1 MSLFRR
7 ILASIGI
14 VCCCLVMVVGMLCAL
29 FQSTRVQTAMVRVV
43 AQELSRGLQ
52 TKVEVGEV
60 GYAFPNRLLIHDVL
74 ICDQTSF
81 IVARE
86 DTLLYVD
93 TLAGELDVRMLWEE
107 ERVLLHTVR
116 LCGTRAYAH
125 QVITPTGDTTMN
137 YQFLVDAFAPRKKE
151 DKPKTPMPIAV
162 EIEQVEIRD
171 AKVRYNEWELAQI
184 NMALALHR
192 WDSLGMD
199 VELMRLTAQGD
210 INILESKARLQIDS
224 AAITLPELIIRA
236 DVRGEEIAAKAALSA
251 KKNETGQFETIQAST
266 LELMLN
272 GERVLLGEAEV
283 MGLNTLPSRDSLYVD
298 VNCQDLF
305 FNKGMAQDAIS
316 KLKGKPFELPQ
327 LLARL
332 GNVHYRGRLSGRLE
346 NLRLQG
352 AFTTALG
359 CITTNGTVMLPD
371 DISQMYAQGEIGIN
385 RFKLGKLLQN
395 KDLGDASLRV
405 VGTYE
410 GNNRGTLQAV
420 VNKLDWRGYCYHD
433 IRLNGTL
440 NHGIFE
446 GKCDCADPNLAF
458 HFEGE
463 ADLKTRGVHVDCE
476 LDVEHL
482 RLGELGISEALSKK
496 YPTIDLQWKT
506 HTTLHGANMDNLT
519 GSLIIDS
526 LLLTNEDKQML
537 MKQFALRLTSGDA
550 LSVYSDFLTMSI
562 HGQYKYSDLI
572 LSMEKMLVTTLPHAV
587 SGKTRSRILSKT
599 CTNRLDMEL
608 YLRDIDKVTDVLGI
622 PVRVRDGVTLKASLN
637 DLTPA
642 FRLQAVVPDVQKG
655 SQHWE
660 NISLL
665 VDNDEGMM
673 EVLLA
678 AYQHHTDIPASK
690 QMGDIQW
697 QIGLSGRHD
706 NLALVLDWQN
716 TDSIK
721 TAGTLQLQSRFASYD
736 DQPMVSIQLLPTHFY
751 LSDTLWTVNPSKL
764 CYVAADTLVSVDGFR
779 LASDRQL
786 IDIHGVAGRHMSDT
800 LHVQL
805 ENVDLDYFLGSLTAV
820 HRSMYFGGYASGW
833 ARGYALLK
841 KPTFEAN
848 MEMLHAKVNGVE
860 VGDVFATA
868 ELDNDNHV
876 LVHGNILETLTP
888 NTANERRKQVCTI
901 EGVVNS
907 PKWDIDIIADS
918 VRVSFVDYWLNSILQ
933 DVDGRASGHVH
944 VGGGKDPQT
953 GLYTFVTCEAQAH
966 HIGLTLPFTGG
977 RYYTDDHIRMDTT
990 AIYFDH
996 VHLTD
1001 PEGNP
1006 LTFTGSLHHNGEFVN
1021 MQYNFDVHAD
1031 HALCMDLPEKINETL
1046 GGKAYA
1052 TGDVHIEGNDNL
1064 CKVDVRG
1071 RSTSGTNMAV
1081 CVVGASN
1088 ASKNDFI
1095 RFVDHN
1101 AVPEP
1106 ETEAKKVATLGQVL
1120 HAKGTDLELN
1130 MFVEVTPEAVCRIII
1145 DPRCGDQA
1153 KGRGEGAMRIRYT
1166 DKDGLSMLGNYT
1178 LQQGTFTFTLQNV
1191 IRREFEIAEGST
1203 LRWNGIPEE
1212 PDVDIR
1218 ALYHVTASLKDLF
1231 GSDQSQVNTNRS
1243 SIPVNC
1249 VLHITD
1255 KLLNPVLHFGIELP
1269 SSDESVS
1276 SQVRSVI
1283 NTEDMLTR
1291 QVLYLL
1297 VFNRFY
1303 TPEYLQNTQN
1313 RGLNETYSLLSS
1325 TVTGQINHWLG
1336 KMTDAFSLG
1345 FNFRTDGEGAN
1356 SSQEYEAQFQ
1366 IRPVSGLI
1374 IDGNFGYRYNDI
1386 SDRPVFGNLDVEYM
1400 LTKNGKLRAKAYTH
1414 TVDKY
1419 SLRQANTVQGVGV
1432 VLKHDFNW
1440 PEPIRRTPTIQ
1451 QDSLPTDTLSSTY

>member
-1 MSLFRR
+1 MTLFRR

-14 VCCCLVMVVGMLCAL
+14 VCCCLLMVVGMLCTL

-52 TKVEVGEV
+52 TRVEVGEV

-74 ICDQTSF
+74 ICNQTSF
-81 IVARE
+81 NVARE

-93 TLAGELDVRMLWEE
+93 TLAGDLDVRMLWEE

-116 LCGTRAYAH
+116 LCGTRVYAYP
-125 QVITPTGDTTMN
+125 VCTPTGDSVMN
-137 YQFLVDAFAPRKKE
+137 YQFLVDAFAPKKK
-151 DKPKTPMPIAV
+151 DNKPKSPMPIAV
-162 EIEQVEIRD
+162 EVEQVVVRD
-171 AKVRYNEWELAQI
+171 AKVRYNDWEVEQI
-184 NMALALHR
+184 NIGLALHR
-192 WDSLGMD
+192 WDSTGVD
-199 VELMRLTAQGD
+199 VELMQLSTQGD
-210 INILESKARLQIDS
+210 LVIEEGKARLQVDS
-224 AAITLPELIIRA
+224 STIVLPELFVRA
-236 DVRGEEIAAKAALSA
+236 DVRGEQMAARAALSA
-251 KKNETGQFETIQAST
+251 KKNLTGRFDTLQAST

-272 GERVLLGEAEV
+272 DERILLGDAEI
-283 MGLNTLPSRDSLYVD
+283 MGLNALPSRDSIYVNI
-298 VNCQDLF
+298 NCQDLF
-305 FNKGMAQDAIS
+305 FNKGMAQDAVS
-316 KLKGKPFELPQ
+316 KLQGKPFELPQ

-346 NLRLQG
+346 HLRLQG

-359 CITTNGTVMLPD
+359 CVTTNGTLMLSD
-371 DISQMYAQGEIGIN
+371 DITELRAQGEIGTN

-405 VGTYE
+405 TGTYE
-410 GNNRGTLQAV
+410 GNKMGTLQAM
-420 VNKLDWRGYCYHD
+420 VNKLDWKGYTYHD
-433 IRLNGTL
+433 ICLNGKMDSGL
-440 NHGIFE
+440 FE

-458 HFEGE
+458 HFEGQ
-463 ADLKTRGVHVDCE
+463 ADLKKRGVNVDCE
-476 LDVEHL
+476 LDVNHL
-482 RLGELGISEALSKK
+482 RLGALGISEKITK
-496 YPTIDLQWKT
+496 NYPDIDFKW
-506 HTTLHGANMDNLT
+506 HTRAAMQGENMDMLS
-519 GSLIIDS
+519 GQLMIDS
-526 LLLTNEDKQML
+526 LLLTNDDKELL
-537 MKQFALRLTSGDA
+537 MKQFYLTLASGDA
-550 LSVYSDFLTMSI
+550 LSVYSDFMTCNI
-562 HGQYKYSDLI
+562 RGRYKYSDLI
-572 LSMEKMLVTTLPHAV
+572 ISMEKLLVSTLPHAV
-587 SGKTRSRILSKT
+587 SEKTRSRILAKN
-599 CTNRLDMEL
+599 CANELELGL
-608 YLRDIDKVTDVLGI
+608 YLRDLNKITDVLNL
-622 PVRVRDGVTLKASLN
+622 PVSLQDGVTVKASLN
-637 DLTPA
+637 DPEQV
-642 FRLQAVVPDVQKG
+642 FSFQAVVPDLQKG
-655 SQHWE
+655 NQHWE

-665 VDNDEGMM
+665 MDNEEGVFEM
-673 EVLLA
+673 LLA
-678 AYQHHTDIPASK
+678 GYQHHTNVAASK

-697 QIGLSGRHD
+697 QIGLNGRND
-706 NLALVLDWQN
+706 NLAMVVDWQN
-716 TDSIK
+716 TDSVK
-721 TAGTLQLQSRFASYD
+721 TAGKLQLQGRFSSYS

-764 CYVAADTLVSVDGFR
+764 CYVAADTLLSVDGFR
-779 LASDRQL
+779 LATDRQL
-786 IDIHGVAGRHMSDT
+786 IHIHGAAGRHMSDS
-800 LHVQL
+800 LHVQM

-820 HRSMYFGGYASGW
+820 HRTMYLGGYASGW

-841 KPTFEAN
+841 KPTFETN
-848 MEMLHAKVNGVE
+848 LEMLHAKVNGVE

-868 ELDNDNHV
+868 ELDDANQV
-876 LVHGNILETLTP
+876 LLHGTVWETFAP
-888 NTANERRKQVCTI
+888 NTSEERRKQVCSI
-901 EGVVNS
+901 EGLINS
-907 PKWDIDIIADS
+907 PQWELDFRPDS
-918 VRVSFVDYWLNSILQ
+918 VRVGFVDKWLNSILT
-933 DVDGRASGHVH
+933 DVDGRASGHAH
-944 VGGGKDPQT
+944 VGGGRDPKT
-953 GLYTFVTCEAQAH
+953 GLYTYVTCEAQAH
-966 HIGLTLPFTGG
+966 HVGLTLPFTGG
-977 RYYTDDHIRMDTT
+977 RYYTDDHIRLDTT
-990 AIYFDH
+990 AILFDH
-996 VHLTD
+996 LRLTD
-1001 PEGNP
+1001 TEGNP
-1006 LTFTGSLHHNGEFVN
+1006 LTFDGRLDHNGEFLD
-1021 MQYNFDVHAD
+1021 MHYSFDVHAD

-1052 TGDVHIEGNDNL
+1052 TGDVHIEGDDHL
-1064 CKVDVRG
+1064 CKIDVRG
-1071 RSTSGTNMAV
+1071 RSTAGTNMAV

-1095 RFVDHN
+1095 RFVDHS
-1101 AVPEP
+1101 AVPE
-1106 ETEAKKVATLGQVL
+1106 EEKAVKKMATLGQVL
-1120 HAKGTDLELN
+1120 HAKGTDLEIN
-1130 MFVEVTPEAVCRIII
+1130 MYVEVTPEAMCRIII

-1153 KGRGEGAMRIRYT
+1153 KGRGEGALRIRYT

-1218 ALYHVTASLKDLF
+1218 ALYHVTASLRDLF
-1231 GSDQSQVNTNRS
+1231 GSEQTQVSTNRS

-1249 VLHITD
+1249 ILHLSD
-1255 KLLNPVLHFGIELP
+1255 KLMNPTIRFGIEFP

-1366 IRPVSGLI
+1366 IRPVTGLL

-1419 SLRQANTVQGVGV
+1419 SLRQANTVQGVGF

-1440 PEPIRRTPTIQ
+1440 PEPIHRTPAAQ
-1451 QDSLPTDTLSSTY
+1451 QDSLPTDTLSIIP